1 MRFRKR
7 IQICKGVKLNLS
19 TSGVSATVGGK
30 GLSLNLGKQGLF
42 LNTSIPGTGLY
53 DRKKLVG
60 SDKMPFGKKKNDKK
74 TSSREQS
81 IALPSFSLVT
91 EENGEVKVVNAET
104 GREITS
110 AATLKKI
117 RATEQYQEEYA
128 AAMDKIQDS
137 INAETESFV
146 EIARCTAPLKT
157 DWEDRAEYASP
168 AYMEETIEAW
178 LAELDLPVEFELDF
192 EYDEAGQCMMVD
204 LDLPE
209 IEDIP
214 DTKAVELADGSV
226 KERQKSL
233 KDVRNDYVKCV
244 FGMAV
249 FFAGNILNV
258 SPYIEQVL
266 VSGYTQRR
274 SRKGDL
280 EDQYVYSVLFRREG
294 FARVDYQK
302 LEPVDF
308 CMKFKNR
315 CNISAAGEMKQIE
328 PYEIADCV

>member
-19 TSGVSATVGGK
+19 KSGVSATVGGK

-53 DRKKLVG
+53 DRKKLIG
-60 SDKMPFGKKKNDKK
+60 SDKMPFGKKKQAKK
-74 TSSREQS
+74 PAAREQE
-81 IALPSFSLVT
+81 IALPSFSLSL
-91 EENGEVKVVNAET
+91 EENGDVTVVNAET

-110 AATLKKI
+110 AATLRKI
-117 RATEQYQEEYA
+117 RATDQYQEEYA
-128 AAMDKIQDS
+128 AAMEELQDS
-137 INAETESFV
+137 INGETESFV

-157 DWEDRAEYASP
+157 DWQDLPEYASP
-168 AYMEETIEAW
+168 AYIEETIEEW
-178 LAELDLPVEFELDF
+178 LGEIDLPVEFELDF
-192 EYDEAGQCMMVD
+192 EYHEDSQRVMVD

-214 DTKAVELADGSV
+214 ATRAVEMADGSV

-233 KDVRNDYVKCV
+233 KDLRNDYVKCV

-258 SPYIEQVL
+258 SPYIEEVC

-274 SRKGDL
+274 NRVGDL
-280 EDQYVYSVLFRREG
+280 EDQYVYSVLFKRGG
-294 FARVDYQK
+294 FARIDYTK
-302 LEPVDF
+302 IDPVEF
-308 CMKFKNR
+308 CMEFKNR
-315 CNISAAGEMKQIE
+315 CNITSSGEMKPIE
-328 PYEIADCV
+328 PYSEAM